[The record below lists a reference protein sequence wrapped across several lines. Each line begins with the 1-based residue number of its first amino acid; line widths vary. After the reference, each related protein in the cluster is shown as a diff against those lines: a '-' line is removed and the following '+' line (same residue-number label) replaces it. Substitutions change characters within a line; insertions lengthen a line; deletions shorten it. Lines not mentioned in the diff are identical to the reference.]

1 MVGSNFILS
10 QSVCI
15 THRME
20 HPQFNNAK
28 NPKYYDLSGFN
39 FVLFLQQSKI
49 WPNKYRHGISYSKA

>member
-1 MVGSNFILS
+1 
-10 QSVCI
+10 
-15 THRME
+15 ME